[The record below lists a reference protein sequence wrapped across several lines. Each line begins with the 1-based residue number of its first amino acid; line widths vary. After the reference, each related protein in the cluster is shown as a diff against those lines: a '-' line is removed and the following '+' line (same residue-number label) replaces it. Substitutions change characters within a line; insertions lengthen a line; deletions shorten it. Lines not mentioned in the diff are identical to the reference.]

1 MTNMQDTFLNIIS
14 QFNRVVLFASI
25 DGFGPMQ
32 EYIRYP
38 SKWQQIDKN
47 LNKLVEKTK
56 DNITI
61 NVSPV
66 IQSTN
71 LGLITEL
78 FEYLENFNRIH
89 NKTIVVIH
97 PIILHSPIQL
107 DLLYLPIDYKK
118 TCWDRIEQWLEK
130 NCKFQPA
137 MFHTTM
143 TALKNKCLIEVDG
156 EEQLNRFMEF
166 NNMFDIHRNVSLQD
180 INPELYQI
188 LNK

>member
-1 MTNMQDTFLNIIS
+1 
-14 QFNRVVLFASI
+14 
-25 DGFGPMQ
+25 
-32 EYIRYP
+32 
-38 SKWQQIDKN
+38 
-47 LNKLVEKTK
+47 
-56 DNITI
+56 
-61 NVSPV
+61 
-66 IQSTN
+66 
-71 LGLITEL
+71 
-78 FEYLENFNRIH
+78 
-89 NKTIVVIH
+89 
-97 PIILHSPIQL
+97 L